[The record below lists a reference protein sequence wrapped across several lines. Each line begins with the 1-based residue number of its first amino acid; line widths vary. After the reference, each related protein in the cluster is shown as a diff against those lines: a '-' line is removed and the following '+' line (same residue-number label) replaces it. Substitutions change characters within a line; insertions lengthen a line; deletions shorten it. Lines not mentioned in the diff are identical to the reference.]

1 MSNVYTTNRYSF
13 REQARRIG
21 AAQFSYPLE
30 GHTGPEGEDL
40 SCDVAVVDNP
50 HAKYVV
56 AITSG
61 IHGVELPF
69 GSELQVQWLAY
80 AQEICADNPG
90 ISFVFVHALNPYG
103 AAYGLRTDHQNID
116 PNRNFV
122 DFTQAQSPSLSY
134 RELAPAFAPKK
145 LSRSALACSWVKML
159 HFAGKNGMAKFLQAL
174 AGGQYEFPEGLYYGG
189 KAPSWTR
196 ETWQKIVKTHV
207 VHAELQN
214 LWHVDI
220 HTGYGPFGKLQLMVN
235 TEEGSELHQRVQ
247 RLGPPDSIEVTDAF
261 LADLSGDIVDSLGRL
276 VDLPS
281 QTVVTPFAIEVGTTK
296 FKLPGL
302 DVLNAMILRNT
313 LAQRHQDQH
322 PWAQAIIGGMR
333 NMFYP
338 PDDVWRNVAMA
349 QSNDI
354 WNKLLTV
361 VQAQA
366 QL

>member
-1 MSNVYTTNRYSF
+1 
-13 REQARRIG
+13 
-21 AAQFSYPLE
+21 
-30 GHTGPEGEDL
+30 
-40 SCDVAVVDNP
+40 VAVVDNP

>member
-1 MSNVYTTNRYSF
+1 MSNVYTTNRDSF
-13 REQARRIG
+13 RERAQQIG
-21 AAQFSYPLE
+21 AAQFSYPLD
-30 GHTGPEGEDL
+30 GYTGPEGENL
-40 SCDVAVVDNP
+40 SCDVAVVGNP
-50 HAKYVV
+50 DAPHKVV
-56 AITSG
+56 ITSG
-61 IHGVELPF
+61 IHGVELPL
-69 GSELQVQWLAY
+69 GSELQVQWLAS
-80 AQEICADNPG
+80 AQKICEANPD

-145 LSRSALACSWVKML
+145 LSRSALACSWAKML
-159 HFAGKNGMAKFLQAL
+159 HFAGKNGMAKFVQAL
-174 AGGQYEFPEGLYYGG
+174 AGGQYEFPDGLYYGG
-189 KAPSWTR
+189 NAPSWTR
-196 ETWQKIVKTHV
+196 KTWQEIVKTHV

-235 TEEGSELHQRVQ
+235 TEESSELHQRVQ
-247 RLGPPDSIEVTDAF
+247 RLGPPDSIEVTDTF
-261 LADLSGDIVDSLGRL
+261 LGRLSGDIVDSLGRL
-276 VDLPS
+276 VDLPL

-296 FKLPGL
+296 LVEL

-338 PDDVWRNVAMA
+338 PDKVWRNAAVA

-354 WNKLLTV
+354 WNKLAAE